1 MPHTQETRLIGI
13 ETPLGKDIL
22 LLRGFSGQEG
32 ISRLSNFDLDLLS
45 HDPDI
50 KFEDIIG
57 KRVTLRVT
65 LGSDKKRYFNGF
77 ISRLCRRGATGGWP
91 TIGRPWCPGPG
102 S

>member
-1 MPHTQETRLIGI
+1 MPHTQENRLIGI

-50 KFEDIIG
+50 RFEDIIG

-65 LGSDKKRYFNGF
+65 RQ
-77 ISRLCRRGATGGWP
+77 
-91 TIGRPWCPGPG
+91 
-102 S
+102 